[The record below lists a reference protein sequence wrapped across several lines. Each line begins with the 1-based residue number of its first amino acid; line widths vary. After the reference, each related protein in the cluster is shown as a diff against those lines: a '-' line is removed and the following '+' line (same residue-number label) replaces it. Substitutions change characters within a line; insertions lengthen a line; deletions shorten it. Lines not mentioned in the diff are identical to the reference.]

1 MENHLILLEIKGM
14 LWVDSTGRRVDS
26 YSHHI
31 PHPSAQEM
39 GGNQFVV
46 PECYSQYGT
55 FDMSIFASHT
65 PFLGSLYC
73 SAELPWVFKR
83 VSFFARLSGSARSRC
98 RLPVSS
104 QILPGPYL
112 AYL

>member
-1 MENHLILLEIKGM
+1 M

-26 YSHHI
+26 YSHNI

-73 SAELPWVFKR
+73 SDCSAELPWFLKG
-83 VSFFARLSGSARSRC
+83 FHF
-98 RLPVSS
+98 LPMVA
-104 QILPGPYL
+104 QVEWQRPQ
-112 AYL
+112 

>member
-73 SAELPWVFKR
+73 SDCSAELPWFLKG
-83 VSFFARLSGSARSRC
+83 FHF
-98 RLPVSS
+98 LPMVA
-104 QILPGPYL
+104 QVEWQRPQ
-112 AYL
+112 